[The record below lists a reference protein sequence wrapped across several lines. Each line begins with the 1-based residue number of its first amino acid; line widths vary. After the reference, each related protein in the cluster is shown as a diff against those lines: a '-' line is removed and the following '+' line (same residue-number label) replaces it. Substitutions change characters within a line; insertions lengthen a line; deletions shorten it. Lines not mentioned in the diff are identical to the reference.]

1 MQRKTSILETSATY
15 VGLQM
20 STKKTKVTRIN
31 TRRKDSIKISG
42 SGTKDTEEFTYLGST
57 VTKEVLKQTSGETFE
72 GKKHLQYSW
81 KKNWKSVEI

>member
-20 STKKTKVTRIN
+20 NTKKTKVTRIN

-57 VTKEVLKQTSGETFE
+57 VTMEVLKQTSGETFK
-72 GKKHLQYSW
+72 G
-81 KKNWKSVEI
+81 